1 MPDSH
6 QPSRAPTALR
16 IGAAFA
22 AGAALNLIFGTA
34 GARYL
39 FTRGFDPAWFALLGW
54 ATAALE
60 GAVGGMAIGGGWPAL
75 EFAVAFALR
84 PALYDVLA
92 GFTFAIG
99 ASLAPHHHAAA
110 EFVRGAAGG
119 ALILGIAGAIAAAL
133 VSRRLRVTLDGLWTF
148 ALGGALRSVAASALV
163 RSIMRGAR
171 ILTGAGA
178 AVVGIGGP
186 ALASFIAGAL
196 FALRYSADTRER
208 AHQ

>member
-1 MPDSH
+1 MPDQH
-6 QPSRAPTALR
+6 QPRRTPPALR

-22 AGAALNLIFGTA
+22 VGAALNLIIGTV

-39 FTRGFDPAWFALLGW
+39 FAHGFDQDWFALLGG

-60 GAVGGMAIGGGWPAL
+60 GAVGGMAIGGGWPAF
-75 EFAVAFALR
+75 EFAVAFAVR

-92 GFTFAIG
+92 GLIFAIG
-99 ASLAPHHHAAA
+99 ANLAPHHHDVA

-119 ALILGIAGAIAAAL
+119 ALTLGIAGAIAAAL
-133 VSRRLRVTLDGLWTF
+133 VSRRLRVILDGLWIF
-148 ALGGALRSVAASALV
+148 ALGGALKGAAASALV

-178 AVVGIGGP
+178 AVAGIGGP
-186 ALASFIAGAL
+186 ALATFIAGAL
-196 FALRYSADTRER
+196 FALRYSANSR
-208 AHQ
+208 ARVRQ